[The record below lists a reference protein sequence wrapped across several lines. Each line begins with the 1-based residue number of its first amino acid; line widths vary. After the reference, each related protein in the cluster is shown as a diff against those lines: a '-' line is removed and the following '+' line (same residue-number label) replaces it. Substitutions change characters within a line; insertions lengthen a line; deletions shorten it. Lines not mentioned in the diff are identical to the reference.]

1 MSRLA
6 LAAVSLVAAI
16 PAAWLAV
23 VAILAF
29 VNHTENMG
37 TIILIVNGAATAI
50 GVLVALTPIIILVGK
65 RRGPKEKVEAE
76 PVEVGAASG
85 STGAQTAE
93 IIPDEMPEAISEG
106 ELAAAEPA
114 ETDAFEF
121 NADEFEDADSGE
133 TFEFDDEDE
142 KV

>member
-50 GVLVALTPIIILVGK
+50 GVLLALTPIIILVGK
-65 RRGPKEKVEAE
+65 RRGPKEPEKVEASA
-76 PVEVGAASG
+76 EVPAVS
-85 STGAQTAE
+85 GAQTAE
-93 IIPDEMPEAISEG
+93 VIPEFEAAAESEG
-106 ELAAAEPA
+106 EFAAAEPA

-121 NADEFEDADSGE
+121 NADEFEDADSSE
-133 TFEFDDEDE
+133 TFEFDDEDQ
-142 KV
+142 KA